1 MEMANYSRILVLL
14 CLLSACELDQNSS
27 LAEPKAEG
35 IIGTWQYHELFVADV
50 MRTPFANNLMEPG
63 IWKGDLGG
71 ERAEINRRQ
80 IRYYEDGSY
89 QITWLDRG
97 AYELGTEG
105 TPNWQPGFGTF
116 RLKAD
121 GDSLIHNALTPS
133 AYDYAIELKG
143 DTLVRTSLRYMSSY
157 SSQFSGSF
165 YTGAWNVGD
174 YVKYQEIFVRQ
185 P

>member
-1 MEMANYSRILVLL
+1 MGNYSKLLVLL
-14 CLLSACELDQNSS
+14 CFLSACELDQNSTS
-27 LAEPKAEG
+27 AKPKSEG
-35 IIGTWQYHELFVADV
+35 IVGTWQYEELFVADV

-97 AYELGTEG
+97 AYAFGTEG
-105 TPNWQPGFGTF
+105 TPNWQPSFGSY

-121 GDSLIHNALTPS
+121 GDSLQHNALLTS
-133 AYDYAIELKG
+133 AYDYALELRG
-143 DTLVRTSLRYMSSY
+143 DTLIRTSMRYMSSY
-157 SSQFSGSF
+157 SSQYSGSN
-165 YTGAWNVGD
+165 YDGLWAEGD
-174 YVKYQEIFVRQ
+174 YVKYQEIFIRRR
-185 P
+185 